1 MGYRV
6 INVTPEFRE
15 QYTERDGLEG
25 PFFYDGN
32 RVLYYD
38 TRAGLYLN
46 PQTDHYLT
54 YDEYCHFVGDYL
66 SGGFVDVGAM
76 SYEDVRRMGR
86 E

>member
-6 INVTPEFRE
+6 INVDPEFRE
-15 QYTERDGLEG
+15 QFTERNGLEG

-54 YDEYCHFVGDYL
+54 YQEYQSFTG
-66 SGGFVDVGAM
+66 
-76 SYEDVRRMGR
+76 EN
-86 E
+86 